1 MERRPNITNIIDFR
15 RLSAKDRQIIRSAKK
30 DSWRRFCGKLSAE
43 TPTKVVWNM
52 LRKLNGK
59 GTSPDI
65 PLKENNEKIH
75 DNKKKAEVLA
85 DNLWNTIGKEP
96 DNISPDREELL
107 QEARDSPDEADFNCR
122 FSMEELLECLK
133 DLPSDRAT
141 GDDEVHNSFL
151 KNLPEHSMRELLGL
165 INRSW
170 RWGTV
175 PTAWKHS
182 LVIPIL
188 KSGKSPSDPNS
199 YRPVSLISII
209 SKVME
214 KWWQEDSIGT

>member
-1 MERRPNITNIIDFR
+1 
-15 RLSAKDRQIIRSAKK
+15 
-30 DSWRRFCGKLSAE
+30 
-43 TPTKVVWNM
+43 M

-85 DNLWNTIGKEP
+85 ENLWNTKGKEP